1 MRAYQMILR
10 DLREDRDLTQEEV
23 AHAIGTSQTMYARYE
38 RAASE
43 LPVRH
48 LISLAKLYNVSTDYI
63 LGTASAMTLSL
74 DGCTEEETRI
84 VFDLLR
90 YFDKQK

>member
-1 MRAYQMILR
+1 MRAYHTILR

-48 LISLAKLYNVSTDYI
+48 LISLAKLYDVSTDYI
-63 LGTASAMTLSL
+63 LGLTKVK
-74 DGCTEEETRI
+74 TR
-84 VFDLLR
+84 
-90 YFDKQK
+90 K